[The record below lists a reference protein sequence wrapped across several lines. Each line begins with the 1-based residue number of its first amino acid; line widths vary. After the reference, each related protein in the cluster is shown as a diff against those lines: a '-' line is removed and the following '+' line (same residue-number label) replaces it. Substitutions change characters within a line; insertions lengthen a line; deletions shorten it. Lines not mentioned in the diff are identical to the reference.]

1 MLSSPTNMARVDV
14 ANPTVSAG
22 RCQTLNAS
30 TAAAPRLS
38 AVRTNSATYHQAT
51 APFWLLMT
59 QR

>member
-1 MLSSPTNMARVDV
+1 MLSSATSIARAEA

-22 RCQTLNAS
+22 RCQALNAS
-30 TAAAPRLS
+30 TAAALRLS

>member
-14 ANPTVSAG
+14 ENPTVSAG
-22 RCQTLNAS
+22 RCQALNAS

-51 APFWLLMT
+51 APFWLLIT